1 MEIVDG
7 SGWGAPK
14 ITHKEMTCLLL
25 AIDCQTLTKKF
36 FKKTM
41 SNCWEIFQPSSC
53 VQTPLVAN
61 AGLDVQF
68 WWVNYFPPR
77 YVTTCMRENHP
88 GPTTDARM
96 KWPGASFNL
105 DR

>member
-36 FKKTM
+36 LKNNVKLLGNFFSHPAVCKH
-41 SNCWEIFQPSSC
+41 P
-53 VQTPLVAN
+53 
-61 AGLDVQF
+61 
-68 WWVNYFPPR
+68 WWL
-77 YVTTCMRENHP
+77 TQDWM
-88 GPTTDARM
+88 
-96 KWPGASFNL
+96 FNFGG
-105 DR
+105 

>member
-36 FKKTM
+36 LKKQ
-41 SNCWEIFQPSSC
+41 CQIVGKFFQPSSC

-68 WWVNYFPPR
+68 WWVN
-77 YVTTCMRENHP
+77 
-88 GPTTDARM
+88 
-96 KWPGASFNL
+96 
-105 DR
+105 